1 MERFLELLIQFLQNR
16 YVLIVLFIFLIITI
30 FSMLRKNKNVKV
42 IDERL
47 AELEIDYNTIKSMPL
62 TFKLNKAR
70 SLAKVN
76 DEIKEEIENYVN
88 SYETIQKAI
97 ERMDELFLEA
107 DEAKEIDELDV
118 ADVSINEIE
127 QLVSITLVNVE
138 KLNTKLDSVL
148 EKELKLRSDITSFKE
163 RFREIK
169 ETITKRNGV
178 YNFSEDV
185 LNEYISIAE
194 NEFSAFD
201 EWMYVSEFDKA
212 NISLEKIENVFKKLD
227 QMLVEL
233 PNLLPYAKEIIPN
246 KIADVSTLYSE
257 VLDSNLFVDDLN
269 VTQSLATISKSLTD
283 NLSDLRNG
291 DVDKV
296 RDSLESSDT
305 NLDGIKERLQLELA
319 ANTTLVE
326 LSQTVKN
333 GLNNMSVNLNKLNE
347 QYDALAV
354 RYSFEHLESQIK
366 QYEQLSIDL
375 TKDNME
381 LNEKI
386 KVPMAVSAVVQL
398 ISDFNDKLSVVNDD
412 IDKSLEFI
420 HEIES
425 EEKRAN
431 QQLVKLYLIINEV
444 SVKIN
449 EHNIQSIS
457 NDYLKDVDTAK
468 QHIKNIE
475 DILAE
480 KQLNIKLL
488 NSTLSESIDY
498 IYKLYNNVN
507 NIVGMAIMVE
517 NAIVFT
523 NRYRTSSAE
532 VDRELTK
539 SEFYFRNGEY
549 TQALTTVL
557 NILEKIHPHD
567 YEQMIR
573 EKAIYVL

>member
-70 SLAKVN
+70 SLAKVK

-107 DEAKEIDELDV
+107 AEAKEIDELDV

>member
-107 DEAKEIDELDV
+107 AEAKEIDELDV